1 MIVADTNLLAYF
13 LLRGEFTDQAEQAHA
28 RDADWHAPL
37 LWRSEFR
44 NVLVLHVRHNDL
56 ALEEAREVLAD
67 GIRLMQGRE
76 YAVDPLPV
84 LDRAAALGCSAYDAE
99 FVALAE
105 SLDCRL
111 VTSDRRLLAAAPHVA
126 VSLED
131 FARAAS

>member
-13 LLRGEFTDQAEQAHA
+13 LLQGAFTDLAERAYA

-44 NVLVLHVRHNDL
+44 NVLILHVRHGDL
-56 ALEEAREVLAD
+56 ALEEAREILTDAV
-67 GIRLMQGRE
+67 RLMLGRE
-76 YAVDPLPV
+76 HTVDPLPV
-84 LDRAAALGCSAYDAE
+84 LDCAAVPGCTAYDAE

-105 SLDCRL
+105 RLGCRL

-131 FARAAS
+131 FGRDAT

>member
-13 LLRGEFTDQAEQAHA
+13 LLQGEFTDLAEQAHA

-44 NVLVLHVRHNDL
+44 NVLILHVRHDDL
-56 ALEEAREVLAD
+56 ALAEAHEILVDAAQ
-67 GIRLMQGRE
+67 LMQGRE
-76 YAVDPLPV
+76 HAVDQLPV

-99 FVALAE
+99 FVTLVE

-111 VTSDRRLLAAAPHVA
+111 VTSDRRPWAVASPVA

-131 FARAAS
+131 FARGTT